1 MTTLL
6 LIVWVVTIAILA
18 LITAVRPVRT
28 KQSAFELHRRG
39 EAARLDRELL
49 LGDIFALRRGIA
61 VLLVMLAT
69 VIAWTVW
76 QEVGIIIMLVTL
88 PLVMLVAHWSM
99 IVRPVMQFYESHE
112 RNLLQF
118 VEKWPIIGWVMGS
131 DRQPHDDQHI
141 ESEEHLLHLVESAG
155 HILNEQQQNI
165 IKRGLHWH
173 ATTVKSVMTPAKDI
187 VTVAKNDLLGPLV
200 LNDLHISGYRT
211 FPVIKG
217 TIDTV
222 VGMVDI
228 TELLRVDEIQ
238 KSRTVEKAMTL
249 IDVRVGPDTELPDV
263 LEQLLDH
270 PGQLGLVVDGDKTIG
285 MVTLSD
291 VLGALLGNH
300 DK

>member
-6 LIVWVVTIAILA
+6 LIVWIVTIAILA

-28 KQSAFELHRRG
+28 KQSAFELQRRG

-69 VIAWTVW
+69 VIAWTIW
-76 QEVGIIIMLVTL
+76 QELGIIIMLVAL
-88 PLVMLVAHWSM
+88 PVVMVVTHWSV
-99 IVRPVMQFYESHE
+99 IVRPVMRFYETHE
-112 RNLLQF
+112 QKLLQF
-118 VEKWPIIGWVMGS
+118 VEKWPVIGWVMGS
-131 DRQPHDDQHI
+131 DRQPHHDQHI

-155 HILNEQQQNI
+155 HVLNEKQQSI
-165 IKRGLHWH
+165 IKHGLRWH
-173 ATTVKSVMTPAKDI
+173 ALTVASVMTPAKDI
-187 VTVAKNDLLGPLV
+187 VSVAKGDLLGPLV
-200 LNDLHISGYRT
+200 LNDLHTSGYHT

-238 KSRTVEKAMTL
+238 KSRTAEKAMTP
-249 IDVRVGPDTELPDV
+249 IDVRVDPDTELPDV

-270 PGQLGLVVDGDKTIG
+270 PGQFGLVVDADKTIG
-285 MVTLSD
+285 MVTLGD
-291 VLGALLGNH
+291 VLGALLGTGR
-300 DK
+300 K

>member
-28 KQSAFELHRRG
+28 KQSAFELQRRG

-76 QEVGIIIMLVTL
+76 QELGII
-88 PLVMLVAHWSM
+88 VMLVALPVVMVVTHWSV
-99 IVRPVMQFYESHE
+99 IVRPVMRFYETHE
-112 RNLLQF
+112 QKLLQF
-118 VEKWPIIGWVMGS
+118 VDKWPVIGWVMGS
-131 DRQPHDDQHI
+131 DRQPHHDQHI

-155 HILNEQQQNI
+155 HVLNEKQQSI
-165 IKRGLHWH
+165 IKHGLRWH
-173 ATTVKSVMTPAKDI
+173 ALTVASVMTPAKDI
-187 VTVAKNDLLGPLV
+187 VSVAKGDLLGPLV
-200 LNDLHISGYRT
+200 LNDLHASGYHT

-217 TIDTV
+217 TIDNV

-238 KSRTVEKAMTL
+238 KSRTAEKAMTP
-249 IDVRVGPDTELPDV
+249 IDVRVDPDTELPDV

-270 PGQLGLVVDGDKTIG
+270 PGQFGLVVDADKTIG
-285 MVTLSD
+285 MVTLGD
-291 VLGALLGNH
+291 VLGALLGTRR
-300 DK
+300 K

>member
-39 EAARLDRELL
+39 EAERLDRELL

-69 VIAWTVW
+69 VIAWSVW
-76 QEVGIIIMLVTL
+76 QELGII
-88 PLVMLVAHWSM
+88 VMLVALPVVMVVAYWSV
-99 IVRPVMQFYESHE
+99 IVRPVMRFYETHE
-112 RNLLQF
+112 RKLLQF

-131 DRQPHDDQHI
+131 DRQPHHDQHI

-155 HILNEQQQNI
+155 RVLNEKQQSI
-165 IKRGLHWH
+165 IKHGLRWH
-173 ATTVKSVMTPAKDI
+173 ATTVTSVMTPAKDI
-187 VTVAKNDLLGPLV
+187 VTVAKSDLLGPLV
-200 LNDLHISGYRT
+200 LNDLHTSGYHM

-217 TIDTV
+217 TIDNV

-228 TELLRVDEIQ
+228 TDLLRIDEIQ
-238 KSRTVEKAMTL
+238 KSRTAEKAMTP
-249 IDVRVGPDTELPDV
+249 IDVRVGPDTELPVV

-270 PGQLGLVVDGDKTIG
+270 PGQFGLVVDADKTIG
-285 MVTLSD
+285 MVTLGD
-291 VLGALLGNH
+291 VLGALLGTRH
-300 DK
+300 K